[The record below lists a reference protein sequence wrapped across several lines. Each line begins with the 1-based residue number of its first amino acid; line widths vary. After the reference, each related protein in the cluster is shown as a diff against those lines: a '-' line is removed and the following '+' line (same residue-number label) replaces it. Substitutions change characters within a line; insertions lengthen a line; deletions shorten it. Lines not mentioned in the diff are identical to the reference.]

1 MALAVPALSLRRV
14 GCRMLS
20 RDGVA
25 KIGDVGL
32 ARVLTREGARVSQEG
47 TFEWA
52 APEVGVSQTFVDVHR
67 RVHGPHWMDSPISCL
82 S

>member
-1 MALAVPALSLRRV
+1 MQHRL
-14 GCRMLS
+14 LS

-52 APEVGVSQTFVDVHR
+52 APEVGFHQIFLDVIRIFFVY
-67 RVHGPHWMDSPISCL
+67 HGLDSLFLASTCTAIS
-82 S
+82 